1 MLHTSKKPQCS
12 TKSAVDKNLNAR
24 ANSANPKTTLT
35 EFSHPPDWGND
46 FIIEGKAAKS
56 VNGSPSPTPKPNI
69 AIVMGTGPLSRE
81 PAKTEPKRGPVQ
93 ENETIAN
100 TRAINITP
108 ITPPMSAALSA
119 LLAQLVGN
127 VSS

>member
-1 MLHTSKKPQCS
+1 
-12 TKSAVDKNLNAR
+12 
-24 ANSANPKTTLT
+24 
-35 EFSHPPDWGND
+35 
-46 FIIEGKAAKS
+46 
-56 VNGSPSPTPKPNI
+56 
-69 AIVMGTGPLSRE
+69 MGTGPLSKD